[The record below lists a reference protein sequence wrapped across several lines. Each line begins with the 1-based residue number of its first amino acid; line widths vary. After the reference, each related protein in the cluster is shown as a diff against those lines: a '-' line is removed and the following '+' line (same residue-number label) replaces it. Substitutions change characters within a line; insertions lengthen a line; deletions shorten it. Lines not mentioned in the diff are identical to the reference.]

1 MDQPSAPGIAGHT
14 KQYVFVD
21 EYNRHKRLKVMRACD
36 GCRKRKIRCDGAV
49 QNGPWPCGACL
60 RLKLKCVPPTL
71 DQDEDQQTPDST
83 TSSGQYSFQNS
94 TVGSVAS
101 SATSNGASPYA
112 KMVHEWS
119 NTSNVPVTTMTTTS
133 STIQA
138 DLSANVYGAQFFSQQ
153 PTTRVG
159 PAYTGG
165 EYFATSAQHQPDR
178 AGAPSLIR
186 TETVASESSGG
197 DPEEVE
203 SAVKGLSQQMG
214 ELTVD
219 HLSQAPWIRDQHKKS
234 ADVPTVDDAT
244 VLLPPSVYTDPAIRI
259 PPEMMPTE
267 ERALDYFGYFF
278 DYVHPYVPVLNRS
291 IFYDQWRRNRSA
303 ISPLI
308 LEGIFACVSQYL
320 EDPIEVR
327 RWLALAARHEES
339 FKDTPR
345 LSTIQALLI
354 LTKAREFVPKP
365 GYYYRSWM
373 AIKYMTSMA
382 CDLSLHEHLDRHKAG
397 GGCQFNR
404 ADCLLRTRIWQILF
418 TVEILVGAPQGRTNF
433 SVELDTVDVTVPSP
447 SHDIDSA
454 EYQLARRTTHFTQAV
469 RNIKQT
475 NVLWQTIR
483 RLKKDWALDPMFM
496 RQNEV
501 IPAWLTTLPPD
512 MQISYPDDETP
523 PYIGG
528 DHYVTYMHMYHHLI
542 IIMHHRP
549 QLQTLL
555 EKRDPTFRTHL
566 DICNEAATKI
576 CRLQEALLRD
586 FGIHGLQFMQRGVNF
601 IIYCILTCAMLHLV
615 SYAIEILTRQSAD
628 RNRPPSPRQTLLLTP
643 GLGISSHVTCVSSS
657 DV

>member
-1 MDQPSAPGIAGHT
+1 MLLPYFGPLPSDCPSTDTGRINCPMDQPPAPAAAGHA

-71 DQDEDQQTPDST
+71 DPDEDQQTPDST

-101 SATSNGASPYA
+101 SATSNGVSPYA
-112 KMVHEWS
+112 KMVHEWP
-119 NTSNVPVTTMTTTS
+119 TSSPMPATTMATS
-133 STIQA
+133 ASSLQA
-138 DLSANVYGAQFFSQQ
+138 DLSANVYGSQFFSQQ
-153 PTTRVG
+153 ATTRV
-159 PAYTGG
+159 PSAAYSGG
-165 EYFATSAQHQPDR
+165 EYFGTTSQHQPDR
-178 AGAPSLIR
+178 AGAPSLSR
-186 TETVASESSGG
+186 TETLVSESSGG
-197 DPEEVE
+197 DPEEVDA
-203 SAVKGLSQQMG
+203 AVKELSQQMG

-234 ADVPTVDDAT
+234 ADVPAVDDAN
-244 VLLPPSVYTDPAIRI
+244 VLLPPSVYTDSAVRI
-259 PPEMMPTE
+259 PAEMMPTE

-278 DYVHPYVPVLNRS
+278 DYIHPYVPVLNRGV
-291 IFYDQWRRNRSA
+291 FYEQWHRNRSA

-327 RWLALAARHEES
+327 RWIALASRHEENY
-339 FKDTPR
+339 KDTPR
-345 LSTIQALLI
+345 LSTIQALII
-354 LTKAREFVPKP
+354 LTKAREFVPRP

-373 AIKYMTSMA
+373 AIKYMTTMA
-382 CDLSLHEHLDRHKAG
+382 YDLSLNEHLDRHRAG
-397 GGCQFNR
+397 NGCQFSR
-404 ADCLLRTRIWQILF
+404 ADCLLRTRIWQTLF
-418 TVEILVGAPQGRTNF
+418 ALEILIGAPQGRTNF
-433 SVELDTVDVTVPSP
+433 AVELDTVDVTIPSP
-447 SHDIDSA
+447 SQDIDNA
-454 EYQLARRTTHFTQAV
+454 EYQLARRTAYFAQAV

-501 IPAWLTTLPPD
+501 IPAWLKTLPAD
-512 MQISYPDDETP
+512 MQITYPEDETAP
-523 PYIGG
+523 FLGG
-528 DHYVTYMHMYHHLI
+528 DHYVAYLHMYHYLI

-555 EKRDPTFRTHL
+555 EKRDSSFKTHL

-586 FGIHGLQFMQRGVNF
+586 FGLHGMQFMQRGTNF
-601 IIYCILTCAMLHLV
+601 SIYCILSCAMLHLV
-615 SYAIEILTRQSAD
+615 SCR
-628 RNRPPSPRQTLLLTP
+628 SPF
-643 GLGISSHVTCVSSS
+643 I
-657 DV
+657 

>member
-1 MDQPSAPGIAGHT
+1 MEQPQVPPIAGHS

-71 DQDEDQQTPDST
+71 DQDDDQETPDST
-83 TSSGQYSFQNS
+83 TSSGQFSFQNS
-94 TVGSVAS
+94 TIGSVAS
-101 SATSNGASPYA
+101 SATSSGTSPYG
-112 KMVHEWS
+112 KMVHEWATTP
-119 NTSNVPVTTMTTTS
+119 NIPVSTMATTS
-133 STIQA
+133 SIQA
-138 DLSANVYGAQFFSQQ
+138 DLSASVYGAQFFSQQ
-153 PTTRVG
+153 PSTSVP
-159 PAYTGG
+159 PAYVGG
-165 EYFATSAQHQPDR
+165 ESLGTVQRRPDL
-178 AGAPSLIR
+178 AGAPSLVR

-197 DPEEVE
+197 DPEEVD
-203 SAVKGLSQQMG
+203 ATVKELSQQMG

-234 ADVPTVDDAT
+234 VDVPAMDDDNA
-244 VLLPPSVYTDPAIRI
+244 LLPPSIHTDPTVRI

-278 DYVHPYVPVLNRS
+278 DYIHPYVPVLNRY
-291 IFYDQWRRNRSA
+291 IFYDQWRRDRSS

-327 RWLALAARHEES
+327 RWLALAARHEEG

-354 LTKAREFVPKP
+354 LTKAREFLPRP

-373 AIKYMTSMA
+373 SIKYLATMA
-382 CDLSLHEHLDRHKAG
+382 CDLSLNEHLERHRKG
-397 GGCQFNR
+397 NGCQFNR
-404 ADCLLRTRIWQILF
+404 ADCLLRTRIWQTLF
-418 TVEILVGAPQGRTNF
+418 TVEILIGAPQGRTNF
-433 SVELDTVDVTVPSP
+433 TVELDTVDVALPSP
-447 SHDIDSA
+447 SHEIDST
-454 EYQLARRTTHFTQAV
+454 EYQIARRTAYFTQAV

-475 NVLWQTIR
+475 NILWQTIR

-496 RQNEV
+496 RQNDV
-501 IPAWLTTLPPD
+501 IPAWLKTLPTD
-512 MQISYPDDETP
+512 MQITFPEDETP
-523 PYIGG
+523 PFLGG
-528 DHYVTYMHMYHHLI
+528 DHYVAYLHIYHQLI
-542 IIMHHRP
+542 IVMHHRP

-555 EKRDPTFRTHL
+555 EKRDSSFKTHL

-576 CRLQEALLRD
+576 CRIQEALLRD
-586 FGIHGLQFMQRGVNF
+586 FGLHGMQFMQRGTNF
-601 IIYCILTCAMLHLV
+601 NIYGILSCAMLHLV
-615 SYAIEILTRQSAD
+615 RWGE
-628 RNRPPSPRQTLLLTP
+628 
-643 GLGISSHVTCVSSS
+643 HMVV
-657 DV
+657 